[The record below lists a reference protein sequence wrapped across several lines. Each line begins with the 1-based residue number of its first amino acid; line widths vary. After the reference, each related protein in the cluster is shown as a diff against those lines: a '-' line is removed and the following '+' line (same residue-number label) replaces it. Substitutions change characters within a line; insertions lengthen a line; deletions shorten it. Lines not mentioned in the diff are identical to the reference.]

1 MTENT
6 AYTENTVDETPQ
18 VQFVKEVPPAVRA
31 GAGRSEL
38 YRRRI
43 ATVEELSKNPGVWA
57 LVEEDSW
64 AHRIKGWKDLGCEVK
79 TRASGEEDEKGRPL
93 INLYARIPAEEEQAG
108 EVEGQ
113 ASVEDYL
120 AA

>member
-6 AYTENTVDETPQ
+6 AYTEGTVVEAPQ
-18 VQFVKEVPPAVRA
+18 VQFVEEVPPAVRT

-43 ATVEELSKNPGVWA
+43 AAVEELSKNPGAWA

-79 TRASGEEDEKGRPL
+79 TRASGEVDEKGRPL
-93 INLYARIPAEEEQAG
+93 INLYARIPAEEEQT
-108 EVEGQ
+108 EELEGQ
-113 ASVEDYL
+113 SSMESPL